1 MTIKYSEEFLSGWGG
16 YPKKKS
22 KIFYPTKVE
31 EIILQIKDNKTI
43 ARGNGRSYG
52 DSAINQSNTMD
63 MKFFNRFKSFDNK
76 NGILVLES
84 GVILEDVIKT
94 FLPKGWFPYVTPGS
108 KFVTIGGMIAAD
120 IHGKNHHKDGSF
132 YNFVEWF
139 DIIDQKG
146 NTIRCSKKENEDLF
160 NWTFGGMGLT
170 GVIIQAAIKL
180 RPVETA
186 WIKQKNLI
194 AKNIDEA
201 IDIFENN
208 MDSTYSVAWID
219 CLNNNKD
226 NIGQSVVILGEHAK
240 LNELDERKRK
250 NPLKLLKKMRKNIN
264 FYFPNWF
271 LTKWLMKLFNS
282 IYYLIGV
289 YSRKEKI
296 TYWDQYF
303 YPLDNITGW
312 NKIYGKNG
320 FVQFQCV
327 IPLKKSKEA
336 LKEILNEVS
345 KSKVSSFLSVLKR
358 FGKQNSNFSFPM
370 EGYTIALDFPIRD
383 GTFDLLEKLDEI
395 TIKYDGRF
403 YLAKD
408 SRIKKEV
415 FEKSDSRIAK
425 FMNFRKTKNFES
437 NFNSSQ
443 SERLGL

>member
-1 MTIKYSEEFLSGWGG
+1 MTIKYSEELLSGWGG
-16 YPKKKS
+16 YSKKMS
-22 KIFYPTKVE
+22 KIFYPTKIEDIV
-31 EIILQIKDNKTI
+31 LQIKDNKTI

-52 DSAINQSNTMD
+52 DSAVNQNNTID
-63 MKFFNRFKSFDNK
+63 MKFFNRIKSFDN
-76 NGILVLES
+76 NSGILVLEA
-84 GVILEDVIKT
+84 GVILEDVVKT

-120 IHGKNHHKDGSF
+120 VHGKNHHKDGSF
-132 YNFVEWF
+132 YNFVQWF
-139 DIIDQKG
+139 DMIDHNG
-146 NTIRCSKKENEDLF
+146 NTIRCSREENENLF

-170 GVIIQAAIKL
+170 GIIIKAAIKL
-180 RPVETA
+180 RPIETG
-186 WIKQKNLI
+186 WIKQKKLI
-194 AKNIDEA
+194 AKNINEA

-219 CLNNNKD
+219 CLNTNKD
-226 NIGQSVVILGEHAK
+226 NIGRSLIILGDHAK
-240 LNELDERKRK
+240 LNELDEKK
-250 NPLKLLKKMRKNIN
+250 KINPLKLVKKMKKNIN

-271 LTKWLMKLFNS
+271 LSKWLMKLFNS

-289 YSRKEKI
+289 CSKKEEI
-296 TYWDQYF
+296 VYWDQYF
-303 YPLDNITGW
+303 YPLDNINGW
-312 NKIYGKNG
+312 NKIYGVNG

-336 LKEILNEVS
+336 LKEILNEIS

-358 FGKQNSNFSFPM
+358 FGKQESNFSFPT
-370 EGYTIALDFPIRD
+370 EGYTIALDFPVRN
-383 GTFDLLEKLDEI
+383 GTFSLLEKLDEI
-395 TIKYDGRF
+395 TIKHHGRF

-415 FEKSDSRIAK
+415 FEKSDSRIAE
-425 FMNFRKTKNFES
+425 FINFRQTNNFKD